1 MRSMNGVYVRAFAIV
16 AAVLGI
22 GAGWMGC
29 GMGNPDPVL
38 PANCFVMGEV
48 ECPVS
53 CDSLDF
59 QALCRATVSGECHAQ
74 CDAAANANCAA
85 NCDASCASE
94 CLATGHYDCRSECL
108 SSCGNYCDNSCAA
121 TDDFAGCSSEC
132 RGQCD
137 LQCGRSCA
145 DVARADCDAQCTAAC
160 QTSCVVQANV
170 DCNLHCDID
179 AFAECKADLVSQ
191 CRANCGGKAVLVCA
205 GQEGVPPFI
214 TPGPASGDP
223 VGFGPGI
230 DPPSPLPANTGIV
243 TRQGVEADAGSI
255 VLVDGGS
262 DTWSG
267 RNTSGVTPGRR

>member
-38 PANCFVMGEV
+38 PENCFVMGEV

-59 QALCRATVSGECHAQ
+59 QALCRATVAGECHAA
-74 CDAAANANCAA
+74 CDAEANANCAA
-85 NCDASCASE
+85 NCDAACE
-94 CLATGHYDCRSECL
+94 SECL
-108 SSCGNYCDNSCAA
+108 SGGRYDCRGECLSGCGDHCDNACAS
-121 TDDFAGCSSEC
+121 TTDFAACSSEC

-137 LQCGRSCA
+137 FQCGRSCA
-145 DVARADCDAQCTAAC
+145 EVARADCNAQCTAAC

-170 DCNLHCDID
+170 DCKLHCDIEAYAD
-179 AFAECKADLVSQ
+179 CRADLVSQ

-205 GQEGVPPFI
+205 GQDGVPPFM
-214 TPGPASGDP
+214 GPAPADLAVAPG
-223 VGFGPGI
+223 VGVGPAGV
-230 DPPSPLPANTGIV
+230 STGVI
-243 TRQGVEADAGSI
+243 TRQGVESDAGSVII
-255 VLVDGGS
+255 VDSDDEGTQSVGS
-262 DTWSG
+262 SSSG
-267 RNTSGVTPGRR
+267 PRGVRR